1 MAKAL
6 QRLGLFAAK
15 RRVAVIVAW
24 LLILIGVGTA
34 AATLAGPTANSF
46 AIPGT
51 QSSDA
56 LETVNEKFPQL
67 AADGATVQ
75 VVMTAPA
82 GEAVTDP
89 RAAAAITT
97 AVNELRQIP
106 DIATVTNPLDR
117 QQPVVSQDRT
127 VAVSTVTFNESQGN
141 VEQSSLDRVQQT
153 ADSARSAGLDVTI
166 GGNAFQTVPEIL
178 GPGEIVGVVI
188 AFVVLMLTYGALAAA
203 GANLLT
209 ALIGVGI
216 GAAGITALT
225 GVVDLQSTTPILAVM
240 LGLAVGID
248 YALFIFARFRSE
260 LLDGR
265 SVTESVGRATG
276 TAGSAVV
283 VAGLT
288 VVIALAGLSI
298 VGIPFLAEM
307 GLAAAGTV
315 VIAVLVALT
324 LVPALLSFIGLKV
337 LRKKDRAR
345 LAAATARHGK
355 HQAPEAVG
363 GTSTDD
369 ADAEMPGRSDASS
382 HHGKHE
388 ADPDERGATPA
399 RGPGMSDGRGFLRG
413 WANLVT
419 GRRALSVVLGIV
431 TLGVI
436 ALPVFGMQTAL
447 PDSGTAEP
455 GSGQRQAYDTIT
467 EKFGPGLN
475 GPLLLL
481 VEGNN
486 PTANGAAVA
495 QRVQQTPGVVA
506 VTPPQPA
513 ADGSAT
519 LITVIPATGPH
530 DQATTDLVNTLR
542 DTDFGNG
549 SQVSVTGTTAVG
561 IDVNTTLSD
570 ALPKYLTL
578 VVGLAL
584 LLLLVVFRSLL
595 VPLTATLGFLLSY
608 GAALGVTTAVFQWGW
623 LADVFGVA
631 QPAPLMSLL
640 PIIVVGILF
649 GLAMDYQVFLVS
661 RIHEAYAHGADPRE
675 AVRAG
680 FRRSAPVVV
689 AAATIMAAVFGGFI
703 ASNDPMIGSIAL
715 ALTVGVLADAFIVRM
730 LIIPGLLAL
739 LGRSAWWMPRWLDR
753 VLPHVDVEGK
763 AIEDADKA
771 AASPGSAVGVE
782 ATTPTGA
789 AKPDTGS
796 ATS

>member
-34 AATLAGPTANSF
+34 AATLSGPTANSF
-46 AIPGT
+46 TIPGT

-56 LETVNEKFPQL
+56 LQTVNEKFPQL

-82 GEAVTDP
+82 GESVTDP
-89 RAAAAITT
+89 RAAAAITK
-97 AVNELRQIP
+97 AVDELKQIP

-117 QQPVVSQDRT
+117 QRPVVSQDRT

-141 VEQSSLDRVQQT
+141 VEQASLDRVQQ
-153 ADSARSAGLDVTI
+153 AAESARSAGLDVTI

-209 ALIGVGI
+209 ALIGVGV

-225 GVVDLQSTTPILAVM
+225 GVIDLQSTTPILAVM

-307 GLAAAGTV
+307 GLAAVGTV

-324 LVPALLSFIGLKV
+324 LVPALLSKIGLKV
-337 LRKKDRAR
+337 LRKRDRAR
-345 LAAATARHGK
+345 LAEAAARHGK
-355 HQAPEAVG
+355 HEAPEAVSS
-363 GTSTDD
+363 GT
-369 ADAEMPGRSDASS
+369 AASAAPQ

-388 ADPDERGATPA
+388 ADDDPGATPVA
-399 RGPGMSDGRGFLRG
+399 APGPSDGRGFLRG
-413 WANLVT
+413 WATVVT
-419 GRRALSVVLGIV
+419 RRRLLSVVLGIV
-431 TLGVI
+431 TLGVF
-436 ALPVFGMQTAL
+436 ALPAFSMQTAL

-455 GSGQRQAYDTIT
+455 GSGERQAYDTIT

-481 VEGNN
+481 VEGTD
-486 PTANGAAVA
+486 PAANATAVA

-513 ADGSAT
+513 ADGSAA
-519 LITVIPATGPH
+519 LITVIPSTGPH

-542 DTDFGNG
+542 GTDFGSG

-561 IDVNTTLSD
+561 IDVNSTLSD
-570 ALPKYLTL
+570 ALPKYLAL

-595 VPLTATLGFLLSY
+595 VPVTATLGFLLSY
-608 GAALGVTTAVFQWGW
+608 GVALGVTTAVFQWGW

-703 ASNDPMIGSIAL
+703 ASSDPMIASIAL

-730 LIIPGLLAL
+730 VIIPGLLAL
-739 LGRSAWWMPRWLDR
+739 LGRAAWWMPRWLDR

-763 AIEDADKA
+763 AIEDAANRQDP
-771 AASPGSAVGVE
+771 ASAGTDPGGRTGQGTP
-782 ATTPTGA
+782 ATPR
-789 AKPDTGS
+789 